1 MRVARAL
8 ASIAVLSAVLCLVLW
23 RHLGLPLCV
32 GVVSG
37 SSMEPTIP
45 PGSVVVGV
53 RGDPGIGS
61 VVVFDRGGRLVVHRV
76 VHANSTH
83 VVTRG
88 DACVEDDPSTPVEDV
103 LCVVVFHVR
112 GEAVALAAVA
122 AIGGWYLAKNLRKR
136 D

>member
-1 MRVARAL
+1 M
-8 ASIAVLSAVLCLVLW
+8 
-23 RHLGLPLCV
+23 
-32 GVVSG
+32 
-37 SSMEPTIP
+37 
-45 PGSVVVGV
+45 
-53 RGDPGIGS
+53 
-61 VVVFDRGGRLVVHRV
+61 VHRV

-88 DACVEDDPSTPVEDV
+88 DACVEDDPPTPVEDV

>member
-1 MRVARAL
+1 MVRILLPTV
-8 ASIAVLSAVLCLVLW
+8 VLCVVLCLVLW

-53 RGDPGIGS
+53 RGEPRVGS

-88 DACVEDDPSTPVEDV
+88 DACVEDDPPTPVEDV

-112 GEAVALAAVA
+112 SEAVALAAVA
-122 AIGGWYLAKNLRKR
+122 TIGAWYLAKNLRKR
-136 D
+136 G

>member
-1 MRVARAL
+1 
-8 ASIAVLSAVLCLVLW
+8 
-23 RHLGLPLCV
+23 
-32 GVVSG
+32 
-37 SSMEPTIP
+37 MEPNIP

-88 DACVEDDPSTPVEDV
+88 DACVEDDPPTPVEDV